1 MIVLEAERHN
11 RTRTHPARPLPRP
24 GTNGNQ
30 AGLEEAMMNTDKLSM
45 HKSIGAASLALAA
58 SVLLAGAP
66 GHAQEFDLTMAVLAS
81 PNTAYTG
88 MISTIPDRIAA
99 ATDGRVAITLND
111 SLIGGPQIASAVRDG
126 IVPMS
131 GAVHTYL
138 AADEPRMG
146 IFNLPGLIDDMTEY
160 KFVCDAFW
168 CDDLAQLW
176 LEKWNSVVL
185 AEGAWCVQQL
195 FSKEPIRTLED
206 FRGKRLRVHNPQTAT
221 IMDALGAKPAPLP
234 LSEVMPALER
244 GVIDGLFTST
254 CYGHGQGYWR
264 IAKNVQ
270 NWGLGP
276 INGWAVLVNQDAWA
290 EIPPDLQDAIRAEMA
305 VFQNE
310 ALTGYYSF
318 VRTAMAEMKEG
329 GVEFWVAPQ
338 SERDRIFDPKY
349 TDPAYQSF
357 YDRAAELGFDGEAYV
372 QRVREVLGKDLQ

>member
-1 MIVLEAERHN
+1 
-11 RTRTHPARPLPRP
+11 
-24 GTNGNQ
+24 
-30 AGLEEAMMNTDKLSM
+30 
-45 HKSIGAASLALAA
+45 
-58 SVLLAGAP
+58 
-66 GHAQEFDLTMAVLAS
+66 
-81 PNTAYTG
+81 
-88 MISTIPDRIAA
+88 
-99 ATDGRVAITLND
+99 
-111 SLIGGPQIASAVRDG
+111 
-126 IVPMS
+126 
-131 GAVHTYL
+131 
-138 AADEPRMG
+138 
-146 IFNLPGLIDDMTEY
+146 
-160 KFVCDAFW
+160 
-168 CDDLAQLW
+168 
-176 LEKWNSVVL
+176 
-185 AEGAWCVQQL
+185 VQQL

-338 SERDRIFDPKY
+338 SERDSIFDPKY